1 MARPGATPRPID
13 RPAGDR
19 SLTEVA
25 LVAAAISVLL
35 VLVGVFALC
44 ETILVHLP
52 VARATTMVD
61 EGEERAERL
70 VGLLHRR
77 EAHLSAVLVGRLVA
91 QVGVVG
97 TIVATLR
104 TSGLGTGAWL
114 GVAASLALVVGCSM
128 LSITMPIEVPIGAV
142 ATGTFV
148 SLALVISV
156 HREGFKALVD
166 RALEGLLVLPAA
178 DDVPLHRREIGLGL
192 DLGVPVRVRGSHP
205 AILRTGPVWTASGS
219 RDAGRGSAAPSAS
232 CLAGVPLTA

>member
-114 GVAASLALVVGCSM
+114 GVAAGIVAILGVTEAFAKTVALVRTKQVALRVTPLIAGVGRLPFLSLAG
-128 LSITMPIEVPIGAV
+128 
-142 ATGTFV
+142 
-148 SLALVISV
+148 
-156 HREGFKALVD
+156 
-166 RALEGLLVLPAA
+166 RALSSFVRRRSPGT
-178 DDVPLHRREIGLGL
+178 DDVERP
-192 DLGVPVRVRGSHP
+192 RV
-205 AILRTGPVWTASGS
+205 SGRSCWRWPRWRS
-219 RDAGRGSAAPSAS
+219 RPMCSRP
-232 CLAGVPLTA
+232 PNTP